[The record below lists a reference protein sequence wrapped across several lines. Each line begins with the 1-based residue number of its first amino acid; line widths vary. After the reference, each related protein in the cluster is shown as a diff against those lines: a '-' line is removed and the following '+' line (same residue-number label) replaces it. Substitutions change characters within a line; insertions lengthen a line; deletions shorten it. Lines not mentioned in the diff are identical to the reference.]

1 MRQHYPWLAGGLDYF
16 EARLTQAP
24 EDAKF
29 AINYVYENANTRGQ
43 QELAIQALRDKC
55 DILWAQLDA
64 LYFAYVQP
72 GWPPAGRVSH
82 RWRRKLAM
90 APPSDASQPRLAAG
104 CRWGG
109 TEQDRVILFPEGAI
123 KLQGTGRQILERCD
137 GTRTFGQLIDELQGE
152 FGKTDPEKI
161 RTDISAFLEQL
172 QKKRI
177 VDY

>member
-1 MRQHYPWLAGGLDYF
+1 
-16 EARLTQAP
+16 
-24 EDAKF
+24 
-29 AINYVYENANTRGQ
+29 
-43 QELAIQALRDKC
+43 
-55 DILWAQLDA
+55 
-64 LYFAYVQP
+64 
-72 GWPPAGRVSH
+72 
-82 RWRRKLAM
+82 M